1 MKKVLAFI
9 LVLSLAVVT
18 VFAGGSKESEEDG
31 ITLTL
36 WGSSQTMVDF
46 YEETVIPAFIEKY
59 PEVKDVEVLYMP
71 IEDFVQRLAVV
82 LPAGEVPDIMEI
94 EDSWATPYVTA
105 GYFEPNTPELNAIV
119 DQVYR
124 YEDFGKLKL

>member
-1 MKKVLAFI
+1 MKKFLGFVLVLA
-9 LVLSLAVVT
+9 LAVTT
-18 VFAGGSKESEEDG
+18 VFAGGSKEESSEDG

-59 PEVKDVEVLYMP
+59 PEVKDIEVLYMP
-71 IEDFVQRLAVV
+71 IEDFVKRLAVV

-105 GYFEPNTPELNAIV
+105 GYFEENTPELNAIL
-119 DQVYR
+119 DQMIPS
-124 YEDFGKLKL
+124 LK